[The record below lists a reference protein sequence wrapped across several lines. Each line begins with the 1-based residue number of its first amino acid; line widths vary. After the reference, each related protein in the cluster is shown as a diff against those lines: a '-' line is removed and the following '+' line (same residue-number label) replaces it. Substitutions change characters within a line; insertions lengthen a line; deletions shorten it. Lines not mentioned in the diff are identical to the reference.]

1 MGNASSTSVWD
12 LSSNGS
18 LGPYYM
24 NNSVPRSDRLLYMRN
39 MFSRSTRSRRQRNY
53 STRRGNSTEE
63 PKLIPTQF
71 YLEESTF
78 VKLIKNKIV
87 APRYK
92 GSEVKSEEYRLE
104 CPICF
109 YYYPALNYTVC
120 CKQCICSSCFFRIQ
134 RKRTDKSAP
143 CSFCKASLF
152 EIVYDPTAQS
162 DIEKNQ
168 ESGNYSA
175 EREMV
180 AELETKNTELSACS
194 KVSNSGI
201 IEKKESLSRNI
212 VLSDSF
218 VVEEDED
225 IPFNPR
231 EVEIPI
237 FLQNEGYTEEDL
249 MIMEA
254 CFRSMR
260 ATRV

>member
-1 MGNASSTSVWD
+1 MGNVSSTSVWD
-12 LSSNGS
+12 LSTNGS

-24 NNSVPRSDRLLYMRN
+24 NNRVPRSDRLLYMRN
-39 MFSRSTRSRRQRNY
+39 MFSRSSRSRRRRNY
-53 STRRGNSTEE
+53 STTRGNNTEE

-71 YLEESTF
+71 YLDESTF
-78 VKLIKNKIV
+78 VKLIKNSIV

-92 GSEVKSEEYRLE
+92 GSEEKSNEYRLE

-120 CKQCICSSCFFRIQ
+120 CKQCICSGCFFRIQ
-134 RKRTDKSAP
+134 RKRTEKSAP
-143 CSFCKASLF
+143 CSFCKAPLF
-152 EIVYDPTAQS
+152 EIVYDPAAQN

-168 ESGNYSA
+168 ESGSYSA
-175 EREMV
+175 EREIV
-180 AELETKNTELSACS
+180 AELETKCTEHSICS

-201 IEKKESLSRNI
+201 IQRKESSSKNI
-212 VLSDSF
+212 ISSDNF
-218 VVEEDED
+218 VEED

-237 FLQNEGYTEEDL
+237 FLQDEEYTEEDL

-260 ATRV
+260 ATRI